1 MSKRAWFKVVLLG
14 FIVPLAACS
23 DIGDAQDNDPLE
35 PLNRKTHAFNTSL
48 DRNVLRPVSLAYVNY
63 VNDDVRAIF
72 GNMSDNL
79 KTPLDV
85 ANNILQGKLDMAVEN
100 SVKFVVNSTIGI
112 CGLGTPA
119 QDLGIDGDETDFG
132 ETLHLWDVA
141 EGPYIVLPLLGPST
155 GRDAVGRVAD
165 VALNPLRT
173 IPSEELSVARSGFMV
188 TDGLNARGEFD
199 DTISELM
206 HESTDSY
213 EQLKLFYL
221 QSRRFELDG
230 ISDDD
235 YIDPYD
241 DLFGDE

>member
-112 CGLGTPA
+112 GGLGTPA

-132 ETLHLWDVA
+132 ETLHLWGVA
-141 EGPYIVLPLLGPST
+141 EGPYIVCLIRVPR
-155 GRDAVGRVAD
+155 RDVMR
-165 VALNPLRT
+165 
-173 IPSEELSVARSGFMV
+173 
-188 TDGLNARGEFD
+188 
-199 DTISELM
+199 
-206 HESTDSY
+206 
-213 EQLKLFYL
+213 
-221 QSRRFELDG
+221 
-230 ISDDD
+230 
-235 YIDPYD
+235 
-241 DLFGDE
+241 